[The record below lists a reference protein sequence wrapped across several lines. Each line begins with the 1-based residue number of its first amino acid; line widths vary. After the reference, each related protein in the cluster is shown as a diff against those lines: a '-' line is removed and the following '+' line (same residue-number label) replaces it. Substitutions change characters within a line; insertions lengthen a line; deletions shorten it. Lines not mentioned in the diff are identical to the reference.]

1 MDIPRAPV
9 KNRKRLIQGGV
20 AGGVLLVLTLVISSL
35 SPAAPPVDRG
45 TLWVDSVRRGP
56 MVRDLRGP
64 GTLVPEHIRYITAL
78 SAGRVDKVLAQPSQ
92 RVKPG
97 DVLLELSNPDVQIQ
111 ALQAEEQ
118 LTAARAQ
125 LVSLRTTLETQRLAQ
140 AGAVATMRTQYL
152 QARRDASEGDSLAG
166 LHLLSEF
173 EAAHRKDLALEDST
187 RLDIEQQ
194 RLVLM
199 TETVDSQLAVQQ
211 SQVDRLRA
219 IADFQQNVV
228 RSLEV
233 RAPDSGVV
241 SDLTL
246 QLGQYV
252 TAGTQ
257 LAKVVQP
264 SKLKAVLQIPE
275 TQAKDVSIGETAS
288 IDTRNGIIPG
298 HVVRSDPNAINGTVA
313 VDVALDGTAPGMRPD
328 LSVDGTIVV
337 ERLNDVLFTGR
348 PAYGQPNSTI
358 GMFKI
363 SPDGKT
369 ATRVQVQVGRSSVST
384 IELIR
389 GLAVGDSVI
398 LSDMSQWDNVDKV
411 RIKR

>member
-1 MDIPRAPV
+1 
-9 KNRKRLIQGGV
+9 
-20 AGGVLLVLTLVISSL
+20 
-35 SPAAPPVDRG
+35 
-45 TLWVDSVRRGP
+45 
-56 MVRDLRGP
+56 
-64 GTLVPEHIRYITAL
+64 
-78 SAGRVDKVLAQPSQ
+78 
-92 RVKPG
+92 
-97 DVLLELSNPDVQIQ
+97 
-111 ALQAEEQ
+111 
-118 LTAARAQ
+118 
-125 LVSLRTTLETQRLAQ
+125 VSLRTTLETQRLAQ
-140 AGAVATMRTQYL
+140 QGTVASTRTLSL
-152 QARRDASEGDSLAG
+152 QARRDVMEADSLVA
-166 LHLLSEF
+166 LHLLSDF
-173 EAAHRKDLALEDST
+173 EAAKRKDVAEEDST

-194 RLVLM
+194 RLALM
-199 TETVDSQLAVQQ
+199 TATVDSQLSVQQ

-228 RSLEV
+228 HSLEV

-275 TQAKDVSIGETAS
+275 TQAKDVVIGQPAS

-298 HVVRSDPNAINGTVA
+298 HVVRSDPNAINGTVN

-337 ERLNDVLFTGR
+337 ERLNNVLFTGR

-363 SPDGKT
+363 SEDGKT
-369 ATRVQVQVGRSSVST
+369 ASRVQVQVGRNSVSS
-384 IELIR
+384 IEVIR
-389 GLAVGDSVI
+389 GLAVHDSVI